1 MSKTPKKYG
10 KIKYENINLF
20 YQTKGEPIVIRSMT
34 GYGRSQQ
41 ILNGRDIA
49 VEIRSVNH
57 RFFEFSA
64 RIPRVYG
71 YLEEKMKT
79 FVQSKVSRGKVDVN
93 VTVFTIE
100 GKESEVEINRSLA
113 QGYIDA
119 LRSLKEEFGLVDDLS
134 LSAMSRFGDIF
145 SVRKATEDEEL
156 IWNDVQVVA
165 QEAVNQFVLMR
176 ETEGTRLKA
185 DVLEKLQHI
194 QQVVAKIE
202 ERSPQTVMSYRDRLT
217 AKMQEV
223 LQDQAI
229 DEQRLLLEAALY
241 SEKIAVDEE
250 TVRLKSH
257 LKQFYQLLETE
268 QTVGRK
274 LDFLVQELNRETNTI
289 GSKAQDVE
297 ITGMVVEIKSDIE
310 KIREQIQNI
319 E

>member
-1 MSKTPKKYG
+1 M
-10 KIKYENINLF
+10 
-20 YQTKGEPIVIRSMT
+20 IRSMT
-34 GYGRSQQ
+34 GYGRCQQ
-41 ILNGRDIA
+41 IRNGRDIS

-71 YLEEKMKT
+71 YLEEKMKS

-100 GKESEVEINRSLA
+100 GKESEVEINKSLA
-113 QGYIDA
+113 QGYIEA
-119 LRSLKEEFGLVDDLS
+119 LRELKDEFGLLDDLS
-134 LSAMSRFGDIF
+134 LSSISRFGDIF
-145 SVRKATEDEEL
+145 SVRKAAEDEEAV
-156 IWNDVQVVA
+156 WADVQVVA
-165 QEAVNQFVLMR
+165 QEAVDHFIAMR
-176 ETEGTRLKA
+176 ETEGKRLKA
-185 DVLEKLQHI
+185 DVLEKLHH
-194 QQVVAKIE
+194 IE
-202 ERSPQTVMSYRDRLT
+202 EIVSQIEARSPQTVANYRERLA

-223 LQDQAI
+223 LQDKNV
-229 DEQRLLLEAALY
+229 DEQRLLLEAAIY

-257 LKQFYQLLETE
+257 LKQFYQLLETD
-268 QTVGRK
+268 QAVGRK

-289 GSKAQDVE
+289 GSKAQDIE
-297 ITGMVVEIKSDIE
+297 ITGMVVEIKSEIE

>member
-1 MSKTPKKYG
+1 M
-10 KIKYENINLF
+10 
-20 YQTKGEPIVIRSMT
+20 IRSMT
-34 GYGRSQQ
+34 GYGRCQQ
-41 ILNGRDIA
+41 IRNGRDIS

-71 YLEEKMKT
+71 YLEEKMKS

-100 GKESEVEINRSLA
+100 GKESEVEINKSLA
-113 QGYIDA
+113 QGYIEA
-119 LRSLKEEFGLVDDLS
+119 LRELKDEFGLLDDLS
-134 LSAMSRFGDIF
+134 LSSISRFGDIF
-145 SVRKATEDEEL
+145 SVRKAAEDEEAV
-156 IWNDVQVVA
+156 WADVQVVA
-165 QEAVNQFVLMR
+165 QEAVDHFIAMR
-176 ETEGTRLKA
+176 ETEGKRLKA
-185 DVLEKLQHI
+185 DVLEKLHH
-194 QQVVAKIE
+194 IE
-202 ERSPQTVMSYRDRLT
+202 EIVSQIEARSPQTVANYRERLT

-223 LQDQAI
+223 LQDKNV
-229 DEQRLLLEAALY
+229 DEQRLLLEAAIY

-257 LKQFYQLLETE
+257 LKQFYQLLETD
-268 QTVGRK
+268 QAVGRK

-289 GSKAQDVE
+289 GSKAQDIE
-297 ITGMVVEIKSDIE
+297 ITGMVVEIKSEIE

>member
-1 MSKTPKKYG
+1 M
-10 KIKYENINLF
+10 
-20 YQTKGEPIVIRSMT
+20 IRSMT
-34 GYGRSQQ
+34 GYGRCQQ
-41 ILNGRDIA
+41 IRNGRDIS

-71 YLEEKMKT
+71 YLEEKMKS

-100 GKESEVEINRSLA
+100 GKESEVEINKSLA
-113 QGYIDA
+113 QGYIEA
-119 LRSLKEEFGLVDDLS
+119 LRELKDEFGLLDDLS
-134 LSAMSRFGDIF
+134 LSSISRFGDIF
-145 SVRKATEDEEL
+145 SVRKAAEDEEAV
-156 IWNDVQVVA
+156 WADVQVVA
-165 QEAVNQFVLMR
+165 QEAVDHFIAMR
-176 ETEGTRLKA
+176 ETEGKRLKA
-185 DVLEKLQHI
+185 DVLEKLHH
-194 QQVVAKIE
+194 IE
-202 ERSPQTVMSYRDRLT
+202 EIVSQIEARSPQTVANYRERLT

-223 LQDQAI
+223 LQDKNV
-229 DEQRLLLEAALY
+229 DEQRLLLEAAIY

-257 LKQFYQLLETE
+257 SKQFYQLLETD
-268 QTVGRK
+268 QAVGRK

-289 GSKAQDVE
+289 GSKAQDIE
-297 ITGMVVEIKSDIE
+297 ITGMVVEIKSEIE

>member
-1 MSKTPKKYG
+1 M
-10 KIKYENINLF
+10 
-20 YQTKGEPIVIRSMT
+20 IRSMT
-34 GYGRSQQ
+34 GYGRCQQ
-41 ILNGRDIA
+41 IRNGRDIS

-71 YLEEKMKT
+71 YLEEKMKS

-100 GKESEVEINRSLA
+100 GKESEVEINKSLA
-113 QGYIDA
+113 QGYIEA
-119 LRSLKEEFGLVDDLS
+119 LRELKDEFGLLDDLS
-134 LSAMSRFGDIF
+134 LSSISRFGDIF
-145 SVRKATEDEEL
+145 SVRKAAEDEEAV
-156 IWNDVQVVA
+156 WADVQVVA
-165 QEAVNQFVLMR
+165 QEAVDHFIAMR
-176 ETEGTRLKA
+176 ETEGKRLKA
-185 DVLEKLQHI
+185 DVLEKLHH
-194 QQVVAKIE
+194 IE
-202 ERSPQTVMSYRDRLT
+202 EIVSQIEARSPQTVANYRERLT

-223 LQDQAI
+223 LQDKNV
-229 DEQRLLLEAALY
+229 DEQRLLLEAAIY

-257 LKQFYQLLETE
+257 LKQFYQLMETD
-268 QTVGRK
+268 QAVGRK

-289 GSKAQDVE
+289 GSKAQDIE
-297 ITGMVVEIKSDIE
+297 ITGMVVEIKSEIE